1 MGGKILQRIAL
12 EQRTL
17 KARALTHKGSKAVG
31 GLILLSQLRQRL
43 RAIVQQHSQARA
55 HNKRHGGSA
64 GIGAAK
70 HGGQQAQLN
79 IGRARRRGHALRKL
93 GDAALGGKERLV
105 RLQCLA
111 NIPRV
116 RGPQLIGQQRQI
128 VRRELIGVQFNIGQP
143 IALEA
148 ATPLLAIHQHVARG
162 VLAGDKALDLKHMP
176 VASLHKAHR
185 TRQALLYRFAKAAL
199 GKLGK
204 RGGKLA
210 FRVVPHH
217 HAALTAIGQRLFK
230 ARRQLFNYIELC
242 HLTIPLSYRSKQ
254 FA

>member
-1 MGGKILQRIAL
+1 MQ
-12 EQRTL
+12 
-17 KARALTHKGSKAVG
+17 
-31 GLILLSQLRQRL
+31 QL
-43 RAIVQQHSQARA
+43 SQARA
-55 HNKRHGGSA
+55 HNKRHGGSTGA
-64 GIGAAK
+64 RAAK
-70 HGGQQAQLN
+70 HGGQQAKLN
-79 IGRARRRGHALRKL
+79 IGRTRRRGHALGKL
-93 GDAALGGKERLV
+93 CNAALGGKERLV
-105 RLQCLA
+105 RLQRLT
-111 NIPRV
+111 NIPCV
-116 RGPQLIGQQRQI
+116 RSPQLIGQQRQI
-128 VRRELIGVQFNIGQP
+128 VRRELIGIQLNVRQP

-148 ATPLLAIHQHVARG
+148 STSLLAIHQHVARG

-199 GKLGK
+199 SKLGK